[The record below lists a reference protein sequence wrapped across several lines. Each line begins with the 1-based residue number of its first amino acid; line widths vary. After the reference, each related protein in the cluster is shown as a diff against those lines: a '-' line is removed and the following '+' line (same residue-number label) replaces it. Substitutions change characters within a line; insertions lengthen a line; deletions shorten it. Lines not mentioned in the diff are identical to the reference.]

1 MTTTLSLHLGPQDV
15 IVRQMS
21 RRQPVATRPTSWKR
35 LTIVTLAI
43 FWGLAAV
50 VLLVSE
56 VVLPQIAGASPPGT
70 SGVNYGAM
78 FGSNF
83 LRPFGLII
91 AVALVVLGPV
101 ALLFRGAD
109 ELGERLRVWVRRGE
123 K

>member
-1 MTTTLSLHLGPQDV
+1 
-15 IVRQMS
+15 MS

-56 VVLPQIAGASPPGT
+56 VVLPQIAGASSPGT